1 MTQDKQK
8 EEEMYQ
14 VELIVGGL
22 LRIGVLL
29 SAGIIVLGLALY
41 LFTGESGYSGATYP
55 TSFSTIFSGLV
66 DLKPFAIIMFGLLCL
81 IFTPVFR
88 VVVSLF
94 TFLKEK
100 DYLYV
105 GITGIV
111 LFILLISFLIG
122 KG

>member
-1 MTQDKQK
+1 MANDKQK
-8 EEEMYQ
+8 EQEMYH
-14 VELIVGGL
+14 VEVIVGGL
-22 LRIGVLL
+22 LRIGVLI
-29 SAGIIVLGLALY
+29 SATIIIFGLILY
-41 LFTGESGYSGATYP
+41 MVTGESGYKGSTYP
-55 TSFSTIFSGLV
+55 TSISAIFTGLTA
-66 DLKPFAIIMFGLLCL
+66 LKPFSIIMFGLLCL

-88 VVVSLF
+88 VIVSLF

-111 LFILLISFLIG
+111 LCILLISFLIG

>member
-1 MTQDKQK
+1 MNTKKSKD
-8 EEEMYQ
+8 EEMYQ
-14 VELIVGGL
+14 VEAVVGGL
-22 LRIGVLL
+22 LRIGVIV
-29 SAGIIVLGLALY
+29 SAAIIILGLILY
-41 LFTGESGYSGATYP
+41 IATGSSGYLGTTYP
-55 TSFSTIFSGLV
+55 TTLASIFSGLV
-66 DLKPFAIIMFGLLCL
+66 KLKPFAVIMFGLFCL
-81 IFTPVFR
+81 ILTPVFR

-111 LFILLISFLIG
+111 LVILVISFLIG